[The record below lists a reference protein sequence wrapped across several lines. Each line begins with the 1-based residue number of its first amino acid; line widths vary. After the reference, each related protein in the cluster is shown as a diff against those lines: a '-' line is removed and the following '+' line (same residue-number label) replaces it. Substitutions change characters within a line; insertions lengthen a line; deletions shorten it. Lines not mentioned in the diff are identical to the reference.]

1 MYHITNIKLN
11 RISNYPNITSP
22 KQIGTTKESEYIMTT
37 FRTFT
42 PAFKST
48 HAGSARLERTA
59 TYLAHL
65 ARTASAAIA
74 ARYNA
79 WQAQRAAVRADEEMW
94 AFAHSDPRLMAEI
107 HAALSSR
114 K

>member
-1 MYHITNIKLN
+1 
-11 RISNYPNITSP
+11 
-22 KQIGTTKESEYIMTT
+22 MTT
-37 FRTFT
+37 LHTFT

-59 TYLAHL
+59 TYLSRL
-65 ARTASAAIA
+65 ARTASTAIA
-74 ARYNA
+74 AGYA
-79 WQAQRAAVRADEEMW
+79 TWQAERAAVRADEEMW

-107 HAALSSR
+107 QAAMAG

>member
-1 MYHITNIKLN
+1 
-11 RISNYPNITSP
+11 
-22 KQIGTTKESEYIMTT
+22 MTT
-37 FRTFT
+37 LHTFT

-59 TYLAHL
+59 MYLSHL
-65 ARTASAAIA
+65 ASKASAAIA